1 MPKLRFDQFL
11 ALFLIACLCLIHG
24 SQKIV
29 AQEKVEQTIS
39 ELRLIKMAPLPIFTA
54 TNSAQLIFSK
64 QELDNLSAQAIYI
77 YDLDSGAVLYEKNA
91 HQPLPP
97 ASTTK
102 MMTALIADQIFDKS
116 RILTIDQAAFAQ
128 GNTMKLRKGESI
140 SVHNLLTGLLI
151 ASANDAAFTLAD
163 HHPSGYTGFIEQM
176 NQEANKLSLEQTH
189 FENPSGLD
197 QAEHYTTARDL
208 AIIGKKLLDNY
219 FFKQLVATKRIQV
232 IDVSG
237 KIIHQLYNTNALLDN
252 EPGIKGIKTGTT
264 QSAGQVLAS
273 YLNKDGKRIIIVVMG
288 SEDRY
293 ADTKIIIDWLFINYR
308 WQEMPENFY
317 NKLVIDLQ

>member
-1 MPKLRFDQFL
+1 MPKFRCDQFL
-11 ALFLIACLCLIHG
+11 SIFLIVCLCVVCG
-24 SQKIV
+24 SQNIV
-29 AQEKVEQTIS
+29 AQEKVEQVIL
-39 ELRLIKMAPLPIFTA
+39 ELKLVKVAPLPISTA
-54 TNSAQLIFSK
+54 TNSAQLISVK

-91 HQPLPP
+91 HQPLSP

-102 MMTALIADQIFDKS
+102 MMTAIVADQVFDKS
-116 RILTIDQAAFAQ
+116 HILTIDQAAFVQ
-128 GNTMKLRKGESI
+128 GNTMKLRKNESI

-163 HHPSGYTGFIEQM
+163 HHPSGYTGFIKQM
-176 NQEANKLSLEQTH
+176 NQEAGKLSLEQTH

-197 QAEHYTTARDL
+197 QTDHYTTARDL

-219 FFKQLVATKRIQV
+219 FFKQLVATKQTQV
-232 IDVSG
+232 IDISG
-237 KIIHQLYNTNALLDN
+237 KIIHQLYNTNVLLDN

-264 QSAGQVLAS
+264 ESAGQVLVS
-273 YLNKDGKRIIIVVMG
+273 FLSKDDKKIIIVVMG

-293 ADTKIIIDWLFINYR
+293 ADTKTIINWLFANYR
-308 WQEMPENFY
+308 WHEIPENFY
-317 NKLVIDLQ
+317 NRLIE